1 MSTTLMPSP
10 TMASARTSEALSL
23 SISEPLSMS
32 EKGSTPSATAA
43 VTQNSSIQNSNLSPA
58 AASPNGTPLHGAT
71 SAADEFLDWTRIV
84 FGRLSNRFD
93 HAATTDL
100 LAWAVQTFSNGL
112 SVGTS
117 FGASGLVLMDLTL
130 QIHPDVDVFYIDTG
144 YFFPET
150 LQLMKRLEDHYQR
163 NFRRVSTQTT
173 IAEQEKRFG
182 PKLYENDPDLC
193 CHVRKVQPM
202 TSALVDST
210 AWVTAVRRDQAPSRR
225 NTPLVQ
231 WSERHNVVKIAPL
244 AAWTESDIWDYIE
257 EHNLPYNELHDQNYP
272 SIGCWPCTRAV
283 QPGEDIRAG
292 RWAGANKIEC
302 GIHWDTMKQK
312 A

>member
-10 TMASARTSEALSL
+10 TMASPILAEA
-23 SISEPLSMS
+23 ISTPVS
-32 EKGSTPSATAA
+32 EKGNTASVA
-43 VTQNSSIQNSNLSPA
+43 AAFTQNSSTQSSTLSPA

-100 LAWAVQTFSNGL
+100 MTWAVQTFSNGL

-117 FGASGLVLMDLTL
+117 FGASGIVLMDLTL
-130 QIHPDVDVFYIDTG
+130 QINPDVDVFYIDTG

-150 LQLMKRLEDHYQR
+150 LQLMKRLEDRYQR
-163 NFRRVSTQTT
+163 NFRRVSTQMS
-173 IAEQEKRFG
+173 IPEQEKRFG
-182 PKLYENDPDLC
+182 PKLYESDPDLC
-193 CHVRKVQPM
+193 CHVRKVKPM

-244 AAWTESDIWDYIE
+244 AAWQESDIWAYIE

-283 QPGEDIRAG
+283 QPGEDLRAG
-292 RWAGANKIEC
+292 RWAGVNKIEC

-312 A
+312 V